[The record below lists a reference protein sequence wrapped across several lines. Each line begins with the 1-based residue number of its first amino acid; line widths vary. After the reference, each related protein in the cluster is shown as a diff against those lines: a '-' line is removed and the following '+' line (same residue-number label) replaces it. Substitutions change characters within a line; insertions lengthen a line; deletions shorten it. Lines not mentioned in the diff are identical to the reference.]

1 MIMRQLT
8 RICFS
13 FVFLYLISP
22 FVSHAK
28 GIEFTPGSSLE
39 ASYLVSSDSY
49 LKRDNGSSP
58 SVARVADG
66 REMWEYRLPL
76 QRGDAEYVKLDLSNQ
91 YLVSISTDGQ
101 TWRPI
106 FDCTQLGQTPGSLSY
121 DLTAI
126 ARDYDA
132 FYLRF
137 QDRYP
142 QNGWGPYLTHLW
154 LVDLGSAH
162 EYPKLMMN
170 INNEW
175 KLSGRSYT
183 VGKTLLRNHPTR
195 KTVSFTRA
203 ILIPKGW
210 TGKRISLYFAG
221 GTSQAKVIWN
231 GKLLGIDPQREE
243 NVYVVPPVRAGERA
257 RLTIRMEAGD
267 FRKIGIWAPMKIGLT
282 DLVATPH
289 AVRTLN
295 QQALPLERRYAP
307 YTLTKLNWLS
317 GNYLQSILDKRYDL
331 LPFTTDA
338 QGAPTNYHFVHD
350 SARVLLALADE
361 ERYTPVVR
369 LQFAWLLF
377 KGIASARLPGPNP
390 NYSMK
395 LDSSPLTLTPNK
407 TGGFRV
413 VYHQDNTEPVC
424 VLDAKI
430 GKEEQGSSGWLPD
443 SSLSSPVDFH
453 RGGEIGYRMD
463 YSDMTGGALRFGYG
477 VAQPLIAPYVRFH
490 APAGTEARV
499 RISGIAAQGDW
510 FIPYSWGPDSM
521 VLSDGSMFDTSHPAP
536 VSWSHPA
543 FHWMILHGVNTG
555 DYTFGRALIIGWTG
569 NPDQITCSKEGNHFS
584 DIVIAYRAGKGLD
597 ERAWV
602 MPIDG
607 ISPAMDYP
615 IALARLLRKGD
626 GRVGTHGFDPVRTL
640 NRDDTVLAGFA
651 AAAYLFRKY
660 HCPEYPAALRLA
672 EQTTDY
678 YMKLQKAGVQS
689 NELYHPIAACEY
701 LILAGQPRYK
711 EDMRVWADRVVRM
724 QKPDGSWEW
733 LNWQLRC
740 MIALLRAY
748 DTTGDKRYLQSYQK
762 GLGTLSIREDGVYW
776 KNRLAPFDETFA
788 GALLCA
794 VLGHQGDLK
803 PIPAVI
809 HLADEGF
816 LGDFGFCRCSDLD
829 EYALGFSAKGL
840 HLPTEPKR
848 ILAMGQ
854 YAIYDQSGVKIV
866 SQPTVAVR
874 NKESVGS
881 VRSDR

>member
-1 MIMRQLT
+1 MRLLSG
-8 RICFS
+8 ICFS
-13 FVFLYLISP
+13 FVILFLISP
-22 FVSHAK
+22 FVSHATV
-28 GIEFTPGSSLE
+28 IDFTPGSSLE
-39 ASYLVSSDSY
+39 ASYLMASDSY
-49 LKRDNGSSP
+49 LKSDNGSSP

-76 QRGDAEYVKLDLSNQ
+76 RRGDAEYLKLDLSNQ
-91 YLVSISTDGQ
+91 YLVSISTNDR
-101 TWRPI
+101 TWHPI
-106 FDCTQLGQTPGSLSY
+106 FDCSKLGQTPGSLSY
-121 DLTAI
+121 DLTSI
-126 ARDYDA
+126 ARYYDA
-132 FYLRF
+132 VTLRF

-142 QNGWGPYLTHLW
+142 ENGWGPYLTHLW
-154 LVDLGSAH
+154 LVDIGSAH
-162 EYPKLMMN
+162 ECPKLTMN
-170 INNEW
+170 INSEW
-175 KLSGRSYT
+175 NLSGRSYSA
-183 VGKTLLRNHPTR
+183 GKTILMNNPAR
-195 KTVSFTRA
+195 KSVSFTRTV
-203 ILIPKGW
+203 LIPKGW
-210 TGKRISLYFAG
+210 TGKAVSIYFAG
-221 GTSQAKVIWN
+221 GTARSEVIWN
-231 GKLLGIDPQREE
+231 GKLLGTDPDREE
-243 NVYVVPPVRAGERA
+243 NVYALPSVRAGERA
-257 RLTIRMEAGD
+257 RLTIRLDAGD
-267 FRKIGIWAPMKIGLT
+267 SREIGLWAPMEIGLT
-282 DLVATPH
+282 DLAATPH

-295 QQALPLERRYAP
+295 QHALPLERRYAP

-369 LQFAWLLF
+369 LQFARLLF
-377 KGIASARLPGPNP
+377 KGIAFARLPGPNP

-395 LDSSPLTLTPNK
+395 LDSHPLTVAPIK

-413 VYHQDNTEPVC
+413 SYHQDNTEPVC
-424 VLDAKI
+424 TLDAKI
-430 GKEEQGSSGWLPD
+430 GKMAPSTSEWSPE
-443 SSLSSPVDFH
+443 SSLSAPILFH
-453 RGGEIGYRMD
+453 RGGEIGYTAT
-463 YSDMTGGALRFGYG
+463 YSDIPVGALRFGYG

-521 VLSDGSMFDTSHPAP
+521 VLSNGSSFDMSHPAP
-536 VSWSHPA
+536 VSWSHPG
-543 FHWMILHGVNTG
+543 FHWMILHGVNSG
-555 DYTFGRALIIGWTG
+555 EYTFGRALVIGWTG
-569 NPDQITCSKEGNHFS
+569 NPDQIICSKEGNHIR
-584 DIVIAYRAGKGLD
+584 DIVIAYRAGKGLFG
-597 ERAWV
+597 RVWV

-615 IALARLLRKGD
+615 ITMARLLRKGD
-626 GRVGTHGFDPVRTL
+626 GRVSTHGFDPVRTL
-640 NRDDTVLAGFA
+640 NRDNTVLAGFA

-660 HCPEYPAALRLA
+660 HCAEYPAALRLA

-701 LILAGQPRYK
+701 LILAGQPRYE
-711 EDMRVWADRVVRM
+711 EDLKVWANRVVRM

-748 DTTGDKRYLQSYQK
+748 DATGDAHYLQSYQK

-776 KNRLAPFDETFA
+776 RNKPAPFEETFA

-809 HLADEGF
+809 HLSDEGF
-816 LGDFGFCRCSDLD
+816 LGDFGYCRCSDLD

-848 ILAMGQ
+848 ILGMDQ
-854 YAIYDQSGVKIV
+854 FAIYGRSGVKIA
-866 SQPTVAVR
+866 SQSTVAVR
-874 NKESVGS
+874 NRESAGS
-881 VRSDR
+881 GSD